1 MPYVYIV
8 FVLIIKSSIDSKSNS
23 IYYKSNVYKFIL
35 LHIHKNSLVRRYVYL
50 HTWIKANFFLQIEN
64 FK

>member
-35 LHIHKNSLVRRYVYL
+35 LHIHKNSLHLYGDTFIYTHGL
-50 HTWIKANFFLQIEN
+50 KPTFFY
-64 FK
+64 K